1 VAGDQPGGV
10 LLVTLYSSARE
21 SGDVLMKPI
30 AILGSTGSVGVTT
43 LDIVSRFPER
53 FRVVAMAA
61 GRNIELLA
69 RQVRRFQPLLVSVA
83 TADHARDLASRLGPN
98 TPVILSGEA
107 GTIAVATHPE
117 AKLVMSALVGAV
129 GLRPTLAAIREGKDI
144 AFANKEVLVIAGE
157 LITAAVRQHGVRLLP
172 VDSEHNAIFQ
182 CLEGKPRRSLR
193 RIILTASGGPFRQW
207 PAARFASITVDD
219 ALKHPTWRMGN
230 KITIDS
236 ATLMN
241 KGLEVIEARWLFDLA
256 PEQIAVVIHPQ
267 SIVHSMVEMIDGSVI
282 AEMAIPDMA
291 IPVAFALSY
300 PERLQLGHL
309 KPFSLLDHAALVF
322 EEPDLVRFPCLRL
335 GYEALRAGGTMA
347 ACLNAANEE
356 LVAGFL
362 ARRLRFVDI
371 PRHLETIMQRH
382 RNGAAHTLEDLLDTD
397 EWARREARELMD
409 ADSRRISA

>member
-1 VAGDQPGGV
+1 
-10 LLVTLYSSARE
+10 
-21 SGDVLMKPI
+21 MKSI

-43 LDIVSRFPER
+43 LDVVQRFPER

-61 GRNIELLA
+61 GRNVSLLA
-69 RQVRRFQPLLVSVA
+69 EQVRRFEPEIVSVA
-83 TADHARDLASRLGPN
+83 TAEHAHELSALLGSKRPA
-98 TPVILSGEA
+98 ILYGPEGA
-107 GTIAVATHPE
+107 VAVATHPD
-117 AKLVMSALVGAV
+117 AKLIMSALVGAM

-157 LITAAVRQHGVRLLP
+157 LITAAVREHRVKLLP

-182 CLEGKPRRSLR
+182 CLEGRPRDSLR

-207 PAARFASITVDD
+207 PAERFASITIDD
-219 ALKHPTWRMGN
+219 ALNHPTWRMGK

-241 KGLEVIEARWLFDLA
+241 KGLEVIEAHWLFGLE
-256 PEQIAVVIHPQ
+256 PERISVLIHPQ
-267 SIVHSMVEMIDGSVI
+267 SIVHSMVEMVDGSVI
-282 AEMAIPDMA
+282 AEMAIADMA
-291 IPVAFALSY
+291 IPVAFALGY
-300 PERLQLGHL
+300 PERLALGHL
-309 KPFSLLDHAALVF
+309 KPLSLADHMNLAF
-322 EEPDLVRFPCLRL
+322 EEPDLQRFPCLRL

-362 ARRLRFVDI
+362 GGRASFVDI
-371 PRHLETIMQRH
+371 PRHLETVMHLH
-382 RNGAAHTLEDLLDTD
+382 RNSEARTLEDLLETD
-397 EWARREARELMD
+397 DWARVTARSLMQ